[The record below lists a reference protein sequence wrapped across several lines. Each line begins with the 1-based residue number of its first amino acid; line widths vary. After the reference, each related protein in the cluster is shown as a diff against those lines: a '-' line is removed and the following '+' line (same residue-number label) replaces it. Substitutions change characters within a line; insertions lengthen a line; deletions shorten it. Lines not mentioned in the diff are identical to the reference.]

1 VKIQVKNLRKT
12 FETTLVLN
20 RVNLE
25 INEREFIG
33 LLGPSGSGKTTLLRI
48 LAGLE
53 FPDDGAVYLNGED
66 ALALGFEDRQTGFV
80 FQHYALFNHMSVF
93 DNIAFGLQVRP
104 RRKRPAVAEVKKR
117 VDELLDLVQLTGFES
132 RFPGQLSGGQRQ
144 RVALARAL
152 AIDPKVLLLD
162 EPFGALDA
170 KVRVELR
177 RSLREIHDA
186 TGLTTVFVTHDQ
198 EEALDLADR
207 VAIMN
212 NGEIEQIGTPA
223 EIYEDPKTPFVFD
236 FLGRTNGFDCVI
248 QNGMTR
254 IGDKTLPVEPGTPD
268 GPGVAFV
275 RPHDIVVSPAEKAQ
289 PNGDAML
296 PGTAIVRFISALG
309 QRAAVELLYEKRLIE
324 AEIGR
329 ERLTEL
335 NLAVG
340 DRCTI
345 SLRLPRIYGKSEV
358 EEQTDVRSPREKRL
372 RLRLRPRRRA
382 TEKAPGG

>member
-1 VKIQVKNLRKT
+1 MKIQVKNLRKK
-12 FETTLVLN
+12 FETTLVLDH
-20 RVNLE
+20 VNLE
-25 INEREFIG
+25 IDEREFIG

-53 FPDDGAVYLNGED
+53 FPDAGAVYLDGQD
-66 ALALGFEDRQTGFV
+66 ALALGFEERQTGFV

-93 DNIAFGLQVRP
+93 DNVAFGLKVRP
-104 RRKRPAVAEVKKR
+104 RRKRPSSADVKSR
-117 VDELLDLVQLTGFES
+117 VDQLLDLVQLTGLEK

-212 NGEIEQIGTPA
+212 GGQIEQIGTPV

-236 FLGRTNGFDCVI
+236 FLGRTNGFDCI
-248 QNGMTR
+248 IEHGKTR
-254 IGDKTLPVEPGTPD
+254 LGNKTLPVEPGTPD

-275 RPHDIVVSPAEKAQ
+275 RPHDIVIAPAEKHA
-289 PNGDAML
+289 NSDATL

-309 QRAAVELLYEKRLIE
+309 QRAAVELLYDKRLIE

-329 ERLTEL
+329 ERLAALDLKT
-335 NLAVG
+335 G
-340 DRCTI
+340 DRCSI
-345 SLRLPRIYGKSEV
+345 SLRLPRVYGKTEV
-358 EEQTDVRSPREKRL
+358 EQQTDIRSPREKRP
-372 RLRLRPRRRA
+372 RMRFRPRPRA
-382 TEKAPGG
+382 AEKGAVG